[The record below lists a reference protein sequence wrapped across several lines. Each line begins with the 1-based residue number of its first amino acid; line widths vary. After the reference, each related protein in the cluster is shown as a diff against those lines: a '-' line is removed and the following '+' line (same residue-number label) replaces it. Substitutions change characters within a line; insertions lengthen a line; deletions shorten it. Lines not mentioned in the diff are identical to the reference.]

1 MQMLCKP
8 VCDDEGRQVMHTCT
22 HRTGSHNNSMEDI
35 MNVWKRISAAGLAVM
50 IGVMGA
56 GAAAADDAEDVPMIE
71 DGRVNAWDIAAP
83 VVVYCT
89 FEYPDEDD
97 TDLGVLD
104 SVELWSVFINEEDAA
119 QGSLALTVTS
129 EEIDAAGVPADEAV
143 VIATDNGVSLYRGVD
158 GSLTAAG
165 AGYTFTWEFGDQGC

>member
-1 MQMLCKP
+1 
-8 VCDDEGRQVMHTCT
+8 
-22 HRTGSHNNSMEDI
+22 MEDS
-35 MNVWKRISAAGLAVM
+35 MNVWKRISALGLAVM
-50 IGVMGA
+50 IGVVGV

-89 FEYPDEDD
+89 FEYPDADD

-129 EEIDAAGVPADEAV
+129 EEIDAAGVPVDEAV

-158 GSLTAAG
+158 GSLTAAAG
-165 AGYTFTWEFGDQGC
+165 GYTFTWEFGDQGC